1 MELADLNHEQRL
13 ALVALIEAT
22 IQADRRA
29 SEEEESALAD
39 VIAELGDADYRRV
52 AIEADSRFKDEDDLK
67 SFLGNLQGQ
76 EARELIYGTVLELA
90 MSDFVSGHESAL
102 IQWLGQT
109 WKVEA
114 SFDSPEHESGLCF

>member
-13 ALVALIEAT
+13 ALIALIEAT

-29 SEEEESALAD
+29 SEEEEQGLAD
-39 VIAELGDADYRRV
+39 IIAELGDADYRRV
-52 AIEADSRFKDEDDLK
+52 AIEADSRFKGEDDLK
-67 SFLGNLQGQ
+67 SFLSALQGQ

-90 MSDFVSGHESAL
+90 MSDVVSGHEAPL

-109 WKVEA
+109 WQLQA
-114 SFDSPEHESGLCF
+114 SFDSPEQ